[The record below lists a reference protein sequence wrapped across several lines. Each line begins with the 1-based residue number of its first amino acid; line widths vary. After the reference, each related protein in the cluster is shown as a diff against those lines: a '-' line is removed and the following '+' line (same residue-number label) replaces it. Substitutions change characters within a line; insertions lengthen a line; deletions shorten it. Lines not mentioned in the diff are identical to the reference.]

1 MTRYWLYKNNRD
13 GGPAGYWGD
22 WDAHVFAPGK
32 RQQWGGSYSTT
43 SAEVLKRLDEDVLAG
58 DVVVA
63 YQTDDRAVVGF
74 CVVAR
79 ISGPAGDRKLW
90 LEPIERL
97 GTPLPIHDCKAGTPL
112 ESSNAVNGPVMLR
125 ELSAAEMHC
134 LVDLASVP
142 KRVLKGRPKA
152 GGYTP

>member
-22 WDAHVFAPGK
+22 WDAHVFVPGK

-43 SAEVLKRLDEDVLAG
+43 SAEVLKRLDEDVTAG

-63 YQTDDRAVVGF
+63 YQTDDRAVIGF

-79 ISGPAGDRKLW
+79 VSGPARDRKLW

-97 GTPLPIHDCKAGTPL
+97 ATPLPIHKCKAGTPL
-112 ESSNAVNGPVMLR
+112 ESSIAVNGPVMLR
-125 ELSAAEMHC
+125 ELSGAEMQC
-134 LVDLASVP
+134 LVDLASAP
-142 KRVLKGRPKA
+142 KRVLKGRAKA